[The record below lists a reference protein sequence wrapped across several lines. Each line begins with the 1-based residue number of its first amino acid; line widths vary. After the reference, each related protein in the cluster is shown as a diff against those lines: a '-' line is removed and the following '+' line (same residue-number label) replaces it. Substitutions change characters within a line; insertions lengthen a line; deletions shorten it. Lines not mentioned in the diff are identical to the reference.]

1 MISESFCR
9 NALRIALSAVFLSG
23 ALRVSATTNT
33 ADQIQLG
40 NPSGAIVDTNNHSH
54 YLFQLPVYA
63 MDYSD
68 TNAQPNW
75 VSWDLSSADAN
86 NAVGRSPDFFTNI
99 YLPPNF
105 FWLPGDPVNPFTAS
119 GYDRGH
125 MCPSADRTDSR
136 TNNDMLFLM
145 SNIIPQKSE
154 QNEGI
159 WANFENQC
167 RTIADAGNE
176 VLITCG
182 PSLFTTNKLYNN
194 RVPIAGYTWKIVI
207 VVRTNNNGST
217 AASRITP
224 TNRVIVVRIPNTAA
238 VGSDPW
244 QNYLTNA
251 AAVEAD
257 TGFTFFTALS
267 SNLATVL
274 RNKIDGQTP
283 PAPGLTGFSP
293 ASGPSNSTVVI
304 TGTNFVFA
312 TNVTFHGISAA
323 FNIDSTTQITAT
335 VPAGAT
341 SGSVAVATLG
351 GTATSSSNFTVT
363 AATAFADLAVLKSHT
378 GSFTQGDV
386 GDTYTVVVTNVGTAA
401 SFGSVTV
408 TDALPAGLTVTAIS
422 GSGWATNVA
431 NLSATRSDIVVAGA
445 AYPPLT
451 FTVNVS
457 ASAPG
462 SITNV
467 ASVSGGGE
475 TNLANNSAPD
485 PTTILA
491 ASIPTVTT
499 GSASN
504 IAPTTAT
511 LNGTLNPNGQ
521 STTAQFQYGLTTS
534 YGSNAPVAGNFTGN
548 TAQGASASLTGLTPS
563 TTYHFRLAATNILGG
578 TNGLDQTFT
587 TAALSIVDLA
597 ITKFHSGNFTQGDAS
612 DTYTILVT
620 NLGTAASSGSIT
632 VTDSLPAGLTATAL
646 SGSGWTANLGN
657 LTCTRS
663 DTLSAGTNFPP
674 ITVTVS
680 VATNASS
687 NVTNIATVSGGGDA
701 NFANNSAADPTAI
714 FPLGGG
720 SNFTGVLFGWDVSGQ
735 TNYGISS
742 FPPTTNV
749 TYLSVGGLTRIGILT
764 NNNGASHAWGGI
776 AFTNVSAAAAIAANQ
791 YITFTSAA
799 NAGYRVSYSSISR
812 FDYRHSSTGATNGL
826 LQFQVGSGAFTDI
839 ATFTYPTNTS
849 GGASLNPFD
858 LSGFPTLQDVPAATN
873 VTFRLVNWG
882 GTNPN
887 GTWYIFDVAGSAAL
901 DFAVSGSVAPVAVVP
916 PNITRIYITNGNTI
930 VDFTGS
936 PSDTA
941 ATFTLLGS
949 DAPAGPYTFA
959 SSNTMQL
966 TPGLFRVSAPATN
979 DHRFFRIQ
987 R

>member
-534 YGSNAPVAGNFTGN
+534 Y
-548 TAQGASASLTGLTPS
+548 
-563 TTYHFRLAATNILGG
+563 
-578 TNGLDQTFT
+578 
-587 TAALSIVDLA
+587 
-597 ITKFHSGNFTQGDAS
+597 
-612 DTYTILVT
+612 
-620 NLGTAASSGSIT
+620 
-632 VTDSLPAGLTATAL
+632 
-646 SGSGWTANLGN
+646 
-657 LTCTRS
+657 
-663 DTLSAGTNFPP
+663 
-674 ITVTVS
+674 
-680 VATNASS
+680 
-687 NVTNIATVSGGGDA
+687 
-701 NFANNSAADPTAI
+701 
-714 FPLGGG
+714 
-720 SNFTGVLFGWDVSGQ
+720 
-735 TNYGISS
+735 
-742 FPPTTNV
+742 
-749 TYLSVGGLTRIGILT
+749 
-764 NNNGASHAWGGI
+764 
-776 AFTNVSAAAAIAANQ
+776 
-791 YITFTSAA
+791 
-799 NAGYRVSYSSISR
+799 
-812 FDYRHSSTGATNGL
+812 
-826 LQFQVGSGAFTDI
+826 
-839 ATFTYPTNTS
+839 
-849 GGASLNPFD
+849 
-858 LSGFPTLQDVPAATN
+858 
-873 VTFRLVNWG
+873 
-882 GTNPN
+882 
-887 GTWYIFDVAGSAAL
+887 
-901 DFAVSGSVAPVAVVP
+901 
-916 PNITRIYITNGNTI
+916 
-930 VDFTGS
+930 
-936 PSDTA
+936 
-941 ATFTLLGS
+941 
-949 DAPAGPYTFA
+949 
-959 SSNTMQL
+959 
-966 TPGLFRVSAPATN
+966 
-979 DHRFFRIQ
+979 
-987 R
+987 

>member
-1 MISESFCR
+1 MISKSSSH
-9 NALRIALSAVFLSG
+9 NAILTALSALFLVV
-23 ALRVSATTNT
+23 ALEVPATTNI
-33 ADQIQLG
+33 ADQMQLG

-63 MDYSD
+63 EDYSD

-75 VSWDLSSADAN
+75 VSWDLTSDDAN
-86 NAVGRSPDFFTNI
+86 NVVGRSPNFFTNI

-105 FWLPGDPVNPFTAS
+105 FWLPGDPVNPFTGS

-154 QNEGI
+154 QNQGI
-159 WANFENQC
+159 WANFEDQC

-194 RVPIAGYTWKIVI
+194 RVPIAGYTWKIVV

-217 AASRITP
+217 AVTRITP

-244 QNYLTNA
+244 QNYITNA
-251 AAVEAD
+251 VAIEAD

-283 PAPGLTGFSP
+283 PAPALSGFSP
-293 ASGPSNSTVVI
+293 SSGPANTTVVV

-312 TNVTFHGISAA
+312 TNVMFHGVSAA

-335 VPAGAT
+335 VPSGAT
-341 SGSVAVATLG
+341 SGSIAVATLG
-351 GTATSSSNFTVT
+351 GTVPSSSNFTVT
-363 AATAFADLAVLKSHT
+363 AASGIADLAVLKSHT
-378 GSFTQGDV
+378 GSFTQGDA
-386 GDTYTVVVTNVGTAA
+386 GDTFTVVVTNIGTA
-401 SFGSVTV
+401 SSSGSIIV
-408 TDALPAGLTVTAIS
+408 TDALPVGLTVTAIS
-422 GSGWATNVA
+422 GSDWTTNVA
-431 NLSATRSDIVVAGA
+431 NLTATRSDALAAGA
-445 AYPPLT
+445 AYPPIT

-457 ASAPG
+457 ASAPAG
-462 SITNV
+462 LTNV

-475 TNLANNSAPD
+475 TNLANNTASD

-491 ASIPTVTT
+491 ASIPSVTA

-504 IAPTTAT
+504 ISATMAT
-511 LNGTLNPNGQ
+511 LNGTVNPNGQ

-534 YGSNAPVAGNFTGN
+534 YGSYATVAGNFTGN
-548 TAQGASASLTGLTPS
+548 SPQSASANLTGLTPS
-563 TTYHFRLAATNILGG
+563 TTYHFRLVATNILGG
-578 TNGLDQTFT
+578 TNGLDQAFT
-587 TAALSIVDLA
+587 TAALPTVDLA
-597 ITKFHSGNFTQGDAS
+597 IAKTHSGNFTQGDSNA
-612 DTYTILVT
+612 TYTILVT
-620 NLGTAASSGSIT
+620 NLGTAASSGAIT
-632 VTDSLPAGLTATAL
+632 VTDSLPAGLTATAIG
-646 SGSGWTANLGN
+646 GSGWTANLGN

-663 DTLSAGTNFPP
+663 DPLGAGTNFPP
-674 ITVTVS
+674 ITVIVS
-680 VATNASS
+680 VATNASAS
-687 NVTNIATVSGGGDA
+687 VTNIATVSGGSDV
-701 NFANNSAADPTAI
+701 NLANNSAADPTAI
-714 FPLGGG
+714 LPAGGG
-720 SNFTGVLFGWDVSGQ
+720 SSFTGVLFGWDVSGQ
-735 TNYGISS
+735 TNYGISPL
-742 FPPTTNV
+742 PPTTNV
-749 TYLSVGGLTRIGILT
+749 TYLTVGGLTRIGILT
-764 NNNGASHAWGGI
+764 NNNGAARAWGGI
-776 AFTNVSAAAAIAANQ
+776 ALTNVSAAAAIASNQ

-812 FDYRHSSTGATNGL
+812 FDYRHSGTGATNGL
-826 LQFQVGSGAFTDI
+826 LQFQIGSGAFTDI

-858 LSGFPTLQDVPAATN
+858 LSGFSALQNVPAGTN

-882 GTNPN
+882 GTNPS
-887 GTWYIFDVAGSAAL
+887 GTWYIFDMANSTAL
-901 DFAVSGSVAPVAVVP
+901 DFAISGSVGPAITVP
-916 PNITRIYITNGNTI
+916 PNITQIHVTNGNAI

-936 PSDTA
+936 ASDSA
-941 ATFTLLGS
+941 SMFTLVGS
-949 DAPAGPYTFA
+949 AAPAGPFTFA
-959 SSNTMQL
+959 GSNTVQL
-966 TPGLFRVSAPATN
+966 SPGQFRVSAPATN
-979 DHRFFRIQ
+979 DYRFFRIQ